1 MLLAVEERG
10 GTAGAMKNF
19 LGGKRDYWTET
30 PRAVAARECWEE
42 TGRLLSSV
50 ARAAIG
56 SGARPVAWAPR
67 SKFALFLHEL
77 GPEDTDL
84 TAARGAARVRRAP
97 GGGDPAGSTDAAGE
111 PTWGAFHPPPLG
123 RLHYRDGPSPGA
135 SGCVGESRESP
146 RR

>member
-84 TAARGAARVRRAP
+84 TAI
-97 GGGDPAGSTDAAGE
+97 
-111 PTWGAFHPPPLG
+111 
-123 RLHYRDGPSPGA
+123 
-135 SGCVGESRESP
+135 
-146 RR
+146 